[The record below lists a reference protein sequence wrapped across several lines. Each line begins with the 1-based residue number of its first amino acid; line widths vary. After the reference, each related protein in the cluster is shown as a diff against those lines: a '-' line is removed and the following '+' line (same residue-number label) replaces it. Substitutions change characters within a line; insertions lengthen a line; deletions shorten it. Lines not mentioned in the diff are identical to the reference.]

1 MEVGRVG
8 VDCVDFWNHH
18 CCSIVLGPV
27 DKFGGWKGG
36 E

>member
-8 VDCVDFWNHH
+8 VDCVDFWACR
-18 CCSIVLGPV
+18 CCSVVVVPA
-27 DKFGGWKGG
+27 DKYGGWKGG